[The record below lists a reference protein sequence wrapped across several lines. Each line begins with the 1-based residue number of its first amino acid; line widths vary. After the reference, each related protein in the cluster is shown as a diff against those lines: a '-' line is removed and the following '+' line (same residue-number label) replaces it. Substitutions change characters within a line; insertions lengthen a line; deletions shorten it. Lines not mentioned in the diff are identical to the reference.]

1 MDRNYAGVH
10 VAGADVAGADV
21 QHRPMPSYKR
31 VTLSNL
37 PLTLPTPAM
46 PITGD
51 PSGMSG
57 CQRGTFFTVAIGPG

>member
-1 MDRNYAGVH
+1 MDRNYAGVQQP
-10 VAGADVAGADV
+10 A
-21 QHRPMPSYKR
+21 M
-31 VTLSNL
+31 
-37 PLTLPTPAM
+37 PLTRVLNRATHSPIKGVSHPLPTPVT